1 MADVTNTVTQRI
13 VIPKIQG
20 APQLKDLA
28 SESRKAAQATAQIG
42 KEAGAIDTSLKRM
55 GKSGKDAFRDVA
67 QGATQAR
74 QSVKQLGDEAERTSK
89 KLGGL
94 SGRDMKKLA
103 KATGMGGAFGVGRLA
118 MAGGGIGLGVMAAA
132 DLGHLGLNAMYN
144 QKFGQ
149 GPLQKEDAGMLMGT
163 VGSIVDTFSGRK
175 YREAAQ
181 DKAIE
186 EIIKRGD
193 RYKRQ
198 NDAAVAM
205 EDRFRAS
212 YLPTKGLGTPLDQMK
227 AQFANL
233 SEEQFAIGNRFRR
246 GQGNINAAASNIEE
260 AKATYNKSSG
270 EERAAAFRDMVRYQQ
285 ELVRLNA
292 DQIRDGEKLIQIEEK
307 RRDLKMRLLQQ
318 TQEEVRGKALQ
329 FADMNPMERMQAVE
343 LGRKLNKGEK
353 LSVDEMEQAKDMPI
367 LRDLVNKQKIQ
378 QAVEM
383 GGPGGF
389 NEFLKAAGNQQERA
403 IAERAQQKGLTVDA
417 ILRIDETELLET
429 FRKALEPLQAQIKAA
444 TIRAENANENM
455 EKLNKRREADR
466 GALVE
471 R

>member
-42 KEAGAIDTSLKRM
+42 KEAGAIDVSLKRM
-55 GKSGKDAFRDVA
+55 GKSGKDSFRDVA

-74 QSVKQLGDEAERTSK
+74 QSVKQLGDEADRTAR

-103 KATGMGGAFGVGRLA
+103 KATGMGGAFGMGRLA
-118 MAGGGIGLGVMAAA
+118 MAGGGVGLGVMAAA
-132 DLGHLGLNAMYN
+132 DLGHVGLNMAFN

-149 GPLQKEDAGMLMGT
+149 GPFQKEDAGMLLGT
-163 VGSIVDTFSGRK
+163 VGSVVDTLSGRK

-181 DKAIE
+181 DKALD

-193 RYKRQ
+193 RYKRTS
-198 NDAAVAM
+198 DATVAM
-205 EDRFRAS
+205 EDRFRAAG
-212 YLPTKGLGTPLDQMK
+212 LPTKGLGTPLEQMK

-233 SEEQFAIGNRFRR
+233 GEEQFAIGNRYRR
-246 GQGNINAAASNIEE
+246 GKGLINTAAERITE
-260 AKATYNKSSG
+260 AKNTYEKSGG
-270 EERAAAFRDMVRYQQ
+270 EERAEAFRDMVRYQQ

-292 DQIRDGEKLIQIEEK
+292 DQIRDGEKLVQIEEK

-318 TQEEVRGKALQ
+318 TQEEVRSKALQ
-329 FADMNPMERMQAVE
+329 FADMNPSERMQATE
-343 LGRKLNKGEK
+343 LGGKLRRGEK
-353 LSVDEMEQAKDMPI
+353 LSVDEMEAAQGMPI
-367 LRDLVNKQKIQ
+367 LRDLVNQQKIRGVMEQ
-378 QAVEM
+378 Q
-383 GGPGGF
+383 GPAGL
-389 NEFLKAAGNQQERA
+389 NEFLKAAGNQQEQA
-403 IAERAQQKGLTVDA
+403 IAQKAQQKGLTVDA
-417 ILRIDETELLET
+417 ILRIDEAELMEA